1 MHTILHYLQFHINL
15 NYQCKFVIMAK
26 AKSKPTKKRAENYDT
41 KLAINGTFED
51 VIKLSVAGNPAPAP
65 KPVKPSKKK

>member
-1 MHTILHYLQFHINL
+1 
-15 NYQCKFVIMAK
+15 MAK

-65 KPVKPSKKK
+65 KPIKPSKKNK